1 MQIIRVFCLDSGT
14 WFSFSATSPH
24 EALEKMLYTLNL
36 SRRDDA
42 ARLTENKRTLSLEH
56 CGLVYSVIK

>member
-42 ARLTENKRTLSLEH
+42 AHITDNARTFSLIHCSLT
-56 CGLVYSVIK
+56 YSVIK

>member
-1 MQIIRVFCLDSGT
+1 MQIIRVFCLDTGA
-14 WFSFSATSPH
+14 WFSFSATSPR

-42 ARLTENKRTLSLEH
+42 ARITENKRTLSLEH